1 MVFEE
6 GMAWKLVFVCFW
18 LYIYIFGYNR
28 GDLSYDEECVARVT
42 AVHNEFAT
50 LASGF
55 EPTHQTESC
64 ANIDCAS
71 IVLRFGSMVRC

>member
-1 MVFEE
+1 VFEE
-6 GMAWKLVFVCFW
+6 GRACLEVIVFV
-18 LYIYIFGYNR
+18 LHIYIFGYNR

-42 AVHNEFAT
+42 AFHNEFAT

-55 EPTHQTESC
+55 EPTLQEEFC